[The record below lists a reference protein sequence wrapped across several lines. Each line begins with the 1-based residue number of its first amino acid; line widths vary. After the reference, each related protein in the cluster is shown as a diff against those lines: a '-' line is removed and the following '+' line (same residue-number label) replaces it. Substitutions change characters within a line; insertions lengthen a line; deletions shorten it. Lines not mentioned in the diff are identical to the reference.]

1 MPESER
7 YAFTW
12 AGKRDALRAL
22 QAPSPFTLVP
32 VPDQSVG
39 GNAAAHL
46 FIEGDNLEAL
56 KLLRGTYGGRVKM
69 IYIDPPYN
77 TGKRFIYPDNFVGS
91 GKANLPDRTD
101 RRHSAWLS
109 MMYPRLFLARQLLTD
124 DGVLFVSIDDGEV
137 HNLRLLLD
145 EVFGAENFVAN
156 VIWEKKYAP
165 QNDARWF
172 SDTHDHILVYAR
184 HKDSWRPNLLPR
196 TGAANGRY
204 RNPDND
210 PRGPWKASD
219 LSVKTYSARNDY
231 PITTPGGRVVRPPES
246 RCWAVSREKF
256 QALVDDGRI
265 WFGPGGNNVPAL
277 KRFRSEVQDGMV
289 PRTIWYRDEVGDNQ
303 EAKQELKALLAGVGV
318 FFDTPKPVRLVRRM
332 LQLATRD
339 DEGAIILDFFAGSC
353 TTAQAVMELNH
364 DTGGNRR
371 FICVQLPAPTGNPDF
386 PTIADIGRERIR
398 RVAARLL
405 ARAGLDAGAPDGPAA
420 AKPAAANAGYRVLR
434 LAPPPVQPPGTSP
447 ARTNGD

>member
-1 MPESER
+1 MPISDR
-7 YAFTW
+7 YALTW
-12 AGKRDALRAL
+12 AGKRESMRALRV
-22 QAPSPFTLVP
+22 PSPFTLAP
-32 VPDQSVG
+32 APDQSVDFDG
-39 GNAAAHL
+39 AAHL
-46 FIEGDNLEAL
+46 FIVGDNLEVL
-56 KLLRGTYGGRVKM
+56 KILGGSHAGRVKM

-77 TGKRFIYPDNFVGS
+77 TGKHFIYPDNFG
-91 GKANLPDRTD
+91 
-101 RRHSAWLS
+101 RRHAAWLS
-109 MMYPRLFLARQLLTD
+109 LMYPRLFLARQLLTN
-124 DGVLFVSIDDGEV
+124 DGALFVSIDDGEV
-137 HNLRLLLD
+137 HRLRLLLD

-184 HKDSWRPNLLPR
+184 QKEAWRPNLLPR

-219 LSVKTYSARNDY
+219 LSVKTYSPRNDY

-256 QALVDDGRI
+256 QALVADGRI

-277 KRFRSEVQDGMV
+277 KRFRSEVKDGMV

-303 EAKQELKALLAGVGV
+303 EAKQELKALLAGVEV

-339 DEGAIILDFFAGSC
+339 DEGAVVLDFFAGSC

-364 DTGGNRR
+364 ETGGNRR
-371 FICVQLPAPTGNPDF
+371 FICVQLPEPTGNPDW

-398 RVAARLL
+398 RVAERL
-405 ARAGLDAGAPDGPAA
+405 RSGASDREAA
-420 AKPAAANAGYRVLR
+420 ACAWMPPSDGRAAANAGYRVLILGPSVR
-434 LAPPPVQPPGTSP
+434 
-447 ARTNGD
+447 